1 MNLKIVIE
9 KLSKLVDPGQSV
21 IEIANIATLNDGD
34 QFLLSKTAVI
44 MSVVNIEEDKTLRNQ
59 SVYLKDT
66 NDQTQISR
74 YKQPTQHLILSI
86 LFASY
91 NKDLDKYLDGI
102 DKLKD
107 VIGYFQQNNSFYYKN
122 DNTELIEYDTYLGK
136 TELQKEQYQKI
147 TIDSVSLSTEQ
158 LNNLWSC
165 LGSRYMPS
173 MLYKLRLCMI
183 QESPVVKDNV
193 IKKVKIDLWENDKN
207 NPIGFIESS
216 EFEA

>member
-1 MNLKIVIE
+1 MNLKVVIE
-9 KLSKLVDPGQSV
+9 QLSKLVDPGQSV

-34 QFLLSKTAVI
+34 DFLLAKTAVVLSI
-44 MSVVNIEEDKTLRNQ
+44 VNIEEDKTLRNQ
-59 SVYLKDT
+59 SVYLKET

-91 NKDLDKYLDGI
+91 NKDLAKYLDGI
-102 DKLKD
+102 DKLKG
-107 VIGYFQQNNSFYYKN
+107 VISYFQQNNSFYYKN
-122 DNTELIEYDTYLGK
+122 DDTELIEYETYLGK
-136 TELQKEQYQKI
+136 TEVQQQQYQKI
-147 TIDSVSLSTEQ
+147 TMDSVSLSTEQ
-158 LNNLWSC
+158 LNQLWSC

-193 IKKVKIDLWENDKN
+193 IKKVKIDLWENDPN
-207 NPIGFIESS
+207 NLIGFIESG
-216 EFEA
+216 EFEE